1 MRPIC
6 NLDFLTFSE
15 LDCLRSKAATKIQKF
30 FGHINCKRRRDGLG
44 DADDVR
50 SESVTMQTLRIDRL
64 Y

>member
-1 MRPIC
+1 MRPID
-6 NLDFLTFSE
+6 NLIFTFSE
-15 LDCLRSKAATKIQKF
+15 LDCLQSKAATKIQKF

-50 SESVTMQTLRIDRL
+50 SESVTLQTLRIDRL